1 MDCLAAGTTI
11 YVDDSNVAGPWN
23 GTQLYPFQHINDG
36 IAAAN
41 AGDTVSVSSGTYTEN
56 VLITKNLTLTGESKD
71 TTYIDGGG
79 SGRSLYLSGSDT
91 NPIWVDVSGFTIQ
104 NAGGG
109 GFACIACS
117 YVVNGDITNNKII
130 NSVEGDGIQMYHCQ
144 GTTISNNVISGNKMA
159 GISVSL
165 SDQNV
170 FSTNIIQQ
178 NQKGIHLSS
187 FSDSND
193 ITGNTIRDNS
203 VYGIYVVQSS
213 NNVFSHNDFTR
224 NYPHAQDSSSNDWSK
239 NGQGNY
245 WDDYTGYDNNSDGIG
260 DIPYNIPGGA
270 NKDHYPLGYFQ
281 QATPP
286 ENQNQIPIAYVPS
299 IAPAIA
305 YVGDSVTLSGD
316 GTDTDGVI
324 VGYYWR
330 SNLDGYLSTQQSFTT
345 KTLSVGTH
353 TIYFKVLD
361 DDGAWSSEQSSS
373 VTINVKVGNPP
384 TALIDDI
391 TPNPAKLGQAVL
403 FHGHGSSDNG
413 TISAY
418 QWLSSKDGIIGTA
431 ASCIVTNLTSGTH
444 LIYFKVKDNMNQW
457 SLPVTMTLVIGQNS
471 SVDPSNQAPFAD
483 IGGPYHGRTNESII
497 FDASLS
503 HDSDGT
509 IRSYAWSFGD
519 NTSGT
524 GASPEHSYANPGS
537 YQVTVLVTDDD
548 GASSQASTLV
558 DITQVSSQDD
568 TPSGN
573 NEFALTI
580 PFPVVVV
587 AMIVS
592 MIVIFAMFIRWM
604 KKR

>member
-23 GTQLYPFQHINDG
+23 GTQLHPFRHINDG

-56 VLITKNLTLTGESKD
+56 VLITKNMTLIGESKD

-109 GFACIACS
+109 GFACTACS

-144 GTTISNNVISGNKMA
+144 GMTISNNVISGNKMA
-159 GISVSL
+159 GISVLL

-224 NYPHAQDSSSNDWSK
+224 NYPHAQDSSSNDWNK

-270 NKDHYPLGYFQ
+270 NKDQYPLGYFQ

-305 YVGDSVTLSGD
+305 FVGDSVTLSGD

-324 VGYYWR
+324 AGYHWR

-361 DDGAWSSEQSSS
+361 NAGAWSSEQTAS
-373 VTINVKVGNPP
+373 VTINAIVCQAP
-384 TALIDDI
+384 TASIDDI

-413 TISAY
+413 TISTY
-418 QWLSSKDGIIGTA
+418 QWFSSKDGIIGTA

-444 LIYFKVKDNMNQW
+444 LIYFKVKDDMNQW
-457 SLPVTMTLVIGQNS
+457 SLPATMTLVIGQNS
-471 SVDPSNQAPFAD
+471 SVDPSNQAPIAD

-524 GASPEHSYANPGS
+524 GASPAHSYANPGS

-558 DITQVSSQDD
+558 DITQVSSQGD

-580 PFPVVVV
+580 PFPVIVV

-604 KKR
+604 RKR